1 MKKFIISVLLIL
13 SMCMG
18 SVSLAEGGLTL
29 VVDQGEGTPGEQIE
43 INFTI
48 ENNPEIL
55 GVEFDVEYDATRL
68 GIVEAEDK
76 NLLGSPTFSPY
87 ENNPFTMIWSSG
99 ASDNFTEDGV
109 IATITFQVLENAP
122 NGEAYINVIYEEG
135 DVFAAMGEDF
145 QDIHMEVVNGS
156 ITVTGGSDEPVATP
170 TPVQTSK
177 PSYGGGG
184 GGGSS
189 SSGKNNSSFASVTN
203 TPKPVQNNSDK
214 IILTIGKKEA
224 TVFGEKITNDV
235 APVVK
240 NDRTMLPIRFIAE
253 ALGAKVGWNANEQIV
268 TVTKDS
274 TIIVITIGSD
284 KALVNN
290 KQVIL
295 DSVAYIENDRTY
307 LPIRFVTENIGADVK
322 WNDADKT
329 VTITKK

>member
-1 MKKFIISVLLIL
+1 MKKLIISVLLIF
-13 SMCMG
+13 SMCIG
-18 SVSLAEGGLTL
+18 SVSLAEGGFTL
-29 VVDQGEGTPGEQIE
+29 VVDHSEGTPGEQIE

-55 GVEFDVEYDATRL
+55 GVAFDVEYDATRL
-68 GIVEAEDK
+68 GIVEVEDK
-76 NLLGSPTFSPY
+76 GLLGSATFSPY
-87 ENNPFTMIWSSG
+87 ESNPFSMIWSSG

-109 IATITFQVLENAP
+109 IATITFEVLENAP
-122 NGEAYINVIYEEG
+122 NGDANISVTYNED
-135 DVFAAMGEDF
+135 DVFAAMGEELENIYMD
-145 QDIHMEVVNGS
+145 VVNGS
-156 ITVTGGSDEPVATP
+156 ITVTGGIDETVATP
-170 TPVQTSK
+170 A

-184 GGGSS
+184 S
-189 SSGKNNSSFASVTN
+189 SSGKNNSSAT
-203 TPKPVQNNSDK
+203 TPVQNKSDK
-214 IILTIGKKEA
+214 IVLTIGEKEA

-253 ALGAKVGWNANEQIV
+253 ALGAKVGWNATEQIV

-322 WNDADKT
+322 WNGADKT

>member
-18 SVSLAEGGLTL
+18 SVSLAGGGFTL
-29 VVDQGEGTPGEQIE
+29 VVDQSEGTPGEQIK

-55 GVEFDVEYDATRL
+55 GVAFDVEYDATRL
-68 GIVEAEDK
+68 GIVGVEDK
-76 NLLGSPTFSPY
+76 NLLGSATFSPF
-87 ENNPFTMIWSSG
+87 ENNPFSMIWSSG
-99 ASDNFTEDGV
+99 AFDNFTEDG
-109 IATITFQVLENAP
+109 ILATVTFEVLENAP
-122 NGEAYINVIYEEG
+122 NGEAFINVTYNED
-135 DVFAAMGEDF
+135 DVFAAMGEELVN
-145 QDIHMEVVNGS
+145 IYMEVVNGS
-156 ITVTGGSDEPVATP
+156 ITVTGGIDETVATP
-170 TPVQTSK
+170 A

-184 GGGSS
+184 S
-189 SSGKNNSSFASVTN
+189 SSGKNNSSAT
-203 TPKPVQNNSDK
+203 TPVQKNSDK
-214 IILTIGKKEA
+214 IILTIGQKEA
-224 TVFGEKITNDV
+224 TVFGDKITNDV

-253 ALGAKVGWNANEQIV
+253 ALGAKVGWNADDQIV

-290 KQVIL
+290 KQVTL

-322 WNDADKT
+322 WNGADKT